1 MSNRLQIFRE
11 RMAAFEGAANP
22 QSAIESGYYVRGPGK
37 LLAETLSARVAL
49 RPASSHL
56 LIGGIGSGKTTQLL
70 VACENL
76 KEIGDIYPIYIDVS
90 LYTDISQITPGVL
103 TAIAG
108 LELSNLLKDSQD
120 SNVQFNINE
129 IRKIAYGYSEQLNT
143 YQSNLDNIK
152 HIQSEKIKHEGVIPP
167 KHISPLQKNNL
178 IGILNT
184 LVSHAK
190 NKYENIVLLFDG
202 LDRLNDYKSF
212 PDIMNSEIKA
222 ISENNVGVVIVG
234 SLSSIYRY
242 NNNPIENSLDYFY
255 RQPCFDIENDPEA
268 YEFFVQILKARS
280 QDNFLEEVA
289 IDLLIKFSGGVLRDL
304 INLTQSAIEETY
316 MSGDEK
322 LLEKHVFDAV
332 DSLGK
337 SQILGISNEE
347 LEILQ
352 NIIKKGKFIPR
363 TEQDIK
369 LLLTRRIIEYI
380 YPKQR
385 YAVHPAIVPIIEQIY
400 A

>member
-22 QSAIESGYYVRGPGK
+22 QEAIESGYYVPAPGK
-37 LLAETLSARVAL
+37 LLAEKLSARVAL

-70 VACENL
+70 VACERL
-76 KEIGDIYPIYIDVS
+76 KEIGDNYPIYIDVS
-90 LYTDISQITPGVL
+90 LYTDISQINPGVL

-108 LELSNLLKDSQD
+108 LELSNLLKDSKD
-120 SNVQFNINE
+120 SNIQFNINE
-129 IRKIAYGYSEQLNT
+129 IRKIAYGYYEKVNI
-143 YQSNLDNIK
+143 YQSKLDNIK
-152 HIQSEKIKHEGVIPP
+152 QIQSEKIKHEGIIPP

-178 IGILNT
+178 ISILNKF
-184 LVSHAK
+184 VSHAK
-190 NKYENIVLLFDG
+190 NQYENIVLLFDG
-202 LDRLNDYKSF
+202 LDRLNDDKTF

-234 SLSSIYRY
+234 PLSSIYRY

-268 YEFFVQILKARS
+268 YEFFVQILKTRS
-280 QDNFLEEVA
+280 QDDFLEELA

-304 INLTQSAIEETY
+304 INLTQAVIEETY
-316 MSGDEK
+316 ISGDEK
-322 LLEKHVFDAV
+322 LLEKYVFDAV
-332 DSLGK
+332 ESFGK

-352 NIIKKGKFIPR
+352 NIMKKGKFIPR

-369 LLLTRRIIEYI
+369 LLVTRRIIEYA
-380 YPKQR
+380 YPNQR